1 MKPINITKV
10 LLFKKINS
18 PDTVFLFPDLP
29 ETLPKQKPSF
39 KFDVEEGKGESY
51 LRDVMGVEKF
61 EVYGV

>member
-1 MKPINITKV
+1 MRLINITKV
-10 LLFKKINS
+10 LLFKKPNF

-29 ETLPKQKPSF
+29 ENFPRQKPSF

-51 LRDVMGVEKF
+51 LKNMGIEQF